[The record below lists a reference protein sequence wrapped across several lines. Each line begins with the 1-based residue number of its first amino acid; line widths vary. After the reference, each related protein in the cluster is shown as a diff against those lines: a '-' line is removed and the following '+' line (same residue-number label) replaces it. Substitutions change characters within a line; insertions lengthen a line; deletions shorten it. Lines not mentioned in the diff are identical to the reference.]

1 MMKRRRGLTLGAL
14 LAIAWAPSVA
24 AQASG
29 GRGSQ
34 EAGSRVGPRVDR
46 GTLAGTVRTDTL
58 WSQSLGTRK
67 ALTVY
72 LPPSYDPTA
81 TRRYPVLLY
90 LHGLGGNERNWVD
103 AGQLHRTMDS
113 LVSAGW
119 PEAIIAMPDG
129 DDSWYTT
136 FASLPDVPGCQADT
150 ARREPAATF
159 CVPWP
164 HYDDYVARDIVGH
177 LDATYRTRAD
187 RAHRAIAG
195 LSMGGYGAVTLALAY
210 PDVFA
215 AAASHSGVLSPRLL
229 PADSPSDSAAASP
242 RYAVTPAEFARA
254 AGRLWP
260 SQRLAFGRDSIAW
273 TARDPRVLLA
283 RLAPRVQRGEATWPA
298 LYIDVGVDDPWLRH
312 NRDFNAVLAATGVPR
327 RYGEYFGG
335 HTWTYWRAHAEDSLT
350 FLLAQIA
357 TP

>member
-1 MMKRRRGLTLGAL
+1 MPPFVRRLVIGAL
-14 LAIAWAPSVA
+14 SVIAWAPPLA
-24 AQASG
+24 AQGSG

-34 EAGSRVGPRVDR
+34 DAGGSGAPRAP
-46 GTLAGTVRTDTL
+46 AGTVRTDTL

-72 LPPSYDPTA
+72 LPPSYAQSPS
-81 TRRYPVLLY
+81 RRYPVLLY

-113 LVSAGW
+113 LVAAGG

-150 ARREPAATF
+150 VRREPAATF

-164 HYDDYVARDIVGH
+164 HYDDYIARDIVGH

-229 PADSPSDSAAASP
+229 PVDSTANAATAP
-242 RYAVTPAEFARA
+242 RHAVTRAEFIRA
-254 AGRLWP
+254 AGRLWL
-260 SQRLAFGRDSIAW
+260 SQRLAFGTDSIAW
-273 TARDPRVLLA
+273 TARDPRVLLT
-283 RLAPRVQRGEATWPA
+283 RLARRVQRGEATWPA

-312 NRDFNAVLAATGVPR
+312 NRDFNAALAAAEVPR

-335 HTWTYWRAHAEDSLT
+335 HTWTYWRTHAEDSLT

>member
-1 MMKRRRGLTLGAL
+1 VVSRADTR
-14 LAIAWAPSVA
+14 VA
-24 AQASG
+24 
-29 GRGSQ
+29 
-34 EAGSRVGPRVDR
+34 E
-46 GTLAGTVRTDTL
+46 GTVRTDTL

-72 LPPSYDPTA
+72 LPPSYEQAP

-113 LVSAGW
+113 LVAAGG

-150 ARREPAATF
+150 TRREPAATF

-164 HYDDYVARDIVGH
+164 HYDDYIARDIVGH
-177 LDATYRTRAD
+177 LDASYRTRAD
-187 RAHRAIAG
+187 RAHRAVAG

-229 PADSPSDSAAASP
+229 PGDSPADTAVATP
-242 RYAVTPAEFARA
+242 RYAGTLPEFARA

-273 TARDPRVLLA
+273 KARDPRVLLA
-283 RLAPRVQRGEATWPA
+283 RLAPRVQRGEAEWPA
-298 LYIDVGVDDPWLRH
+298 LSIDVGIDDPWLRH
-312 NRDFNAVLAATGVPR
+312 NRDFNAVLAAAGVPR

-335 HTWTYWRAHAEDSLT
+335 HTWTYWRTHAEDSLT
-350 FLLAQIA
+350 FLLARIA

>member
-1 MMKRRRGLTLGAL
+1 M
-14 LAIAWAPSVA
+14 APPVAPPVA

-29 GRGSQ
+29 GTRSQGEGGSGAPTAAQ
-34 EAGSRVGPRVDR
+34 GR
-46 GTLAGTVRTDTL
+46 VRTDTL

-67 ALTVY
+67 TLTVY
-72 LPPSYDPTA
+72 LPPSYEQKT
-81 TRRYPVLLY
+81 TQRYPVLIY

-103 AGQLHRTMDS
+103 AGLLHRTMDS
-113 LVSAGW
+113 LVAAGG

-136 FASLPDVPGCQADT
+136 FASLPDMAACRADT
-150 ARREPAATF
+150 TRREDAASF

-164 HYDDYVARDIVGH
+164 HYDDYIARDLVAY
-177 LDATYRTRAD
+177 LDRSYRTRAM

-195 LSMGGYGAVTLALAY
+195 LSMGGYGAISLALAY

-229 PADSPSDSAAASP
+229 PSAGPPAPPPGIS
-242 RYAVTPAEFARA
+242 RYASSLAEFPRA

-260 SQRLAFGRDSIAW
+260 SQRLAFGRDTISW
-273 TARDPRVLLA
+273 KARDPRILLQ
-283 RLAPRVQRGEATWPA
+283 RLAARVQRGEADWPA
-298 LYIDVGVDDPWLRH
+298 LYLDVGIDDPWLMH
-312 NRDFNAVLAATGVPR
+312 NRDFNAALAEAGVPR

-335 HTWTYWRAHAEDSLT
+335 HTWSYWKAHAEDSLT
-350 FLLAQIA
+350 FLLDRIGTLPAR
-357 TP
+357 

>member
-136 FASLPDVPGCQADT
+136 
-150 ARREPAATF
+150 
-159 CVPWP
+159 
-164 HYDDYVARDIVGH
+164 ARDIVGH

-312 NRDFNAVLAATGVPR
+312 NRDFNAVMAATGVPR